1 MPETETEN
9 PVVEP
14 QDVGSET
21 VEQLPS
27 ELMDMI
33 IADESPSNISDR
45 IKDMLYAK
53 SAERVDA
60 YRPTAVNSLFGS
72 NEEETV
78 ETDEVEDSVSD
89 EEEVVAVADGEI

>member
-9 PVVEP
+9 PTVEP

-21 VEQLPS
+21 VEKVPS

-33 IADESPSNISDR
+33 IADESPSDIADR

-53 SAERVDA
+53 SAERVDSF
-60 YRPTAVNSLFGS
+60 RPNVAADTFGN
-72 NEEETV
+72 NEV
-78 ETDEVEDSVSD
+78 PEVEDSTEPEIEVQP
-89 EEEVVAVADGEI
+89 EE